1 MASLP
6 TNRTVANT
14 PNEHVAD
21 HNVLHATH
29 NLIDPSGLDAADFVV
44 LNSLAATGPRGVL
57 GYAQVVASQAG
68 ITTEVDLTGLSV
80 AVTVAA
86 GRRIRITGHAMF
98 SGSVADNIAGFFINE
113 GATRLQERG
122 ALCRPATWNM
132 LAHAEVVLTPSAG
145 AHTYKLRGLLW
156 GGSGTVTMYAAATG
170 PAFILV
176 EDIGT

>member
-1 MASLP
+1 MATLP
-6 TNRTVANT
+6 VNRTVANT

-44 LNSLAATGPRGVL
+44 LNSLAATGPRGTL
-57 GYAQVVASQAG
+57 GYAQVVASQAT

-80 AVTVAA
+80 AVTVVA
-86 GRRIRITGHAMF
+86 GHRIKITAECMF
-98 SGSVADNIAGFFINE
+98 SGTVVDNIAGLFIYE
-113 GATRLQERG
+113 GATALQQRG
-122 ALCRPATWNM
+122 TLCRPATWNM

-145 AHTYKLRGLLW
+145 AHTYKLRGILW
-156 GGSGTVTMYAAATG
+156 GGTGSVTMYAASTA

-176 EDIGT
+176 QDIGT